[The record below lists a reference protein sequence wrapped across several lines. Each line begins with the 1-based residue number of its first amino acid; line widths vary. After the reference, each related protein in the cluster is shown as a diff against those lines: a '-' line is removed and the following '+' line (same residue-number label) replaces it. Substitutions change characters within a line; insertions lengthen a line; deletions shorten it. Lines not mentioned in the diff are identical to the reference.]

1 MPSVSPVLAV
11 IGSSME
17 SFFGG
22 DAGRGG
28 FTLATDAAGGRGR
41 SGAGAE
47 PAGRKRLLLWVAVD
61 GSLESSWVNKKRRCL
76 GLIGAGLLSFLD
88 NRGNSYLE
96 VS

>member
-1 MPSVSPVLAV
+1 M

-17 SFFGG
+17 SFLGG
-22 DAGRGG
+22 DAGRDG

-61 GSLESSWVNKKRRCL
+61 GSLESS
-76 GLIGAGLLSFLD
+76 
-88 NRGNSYLE
+88 
-96 VS
+96 

>member
-1 MPSVSPVLAV
+1 
-11 IGSSME
+11 ME

-61 GSLESSWVNKKRRCL
+61 GSLESS
-76 GLIGAGLLSFLD
+76 
-88 NRGNSYLE
+88 
-96 VS
+96 